1 MKHQT
6 TSLSTLKPTNFNVS
20 TQNSNV
26 MEMGMDVENGNQN
39 SAFFLL
45 SSTLYKEPYRA
56 IIRELVSNAIDAS
69 KAANETKPVIL
80 HIPSSISANDN
91 FYVQDFGIGMTLE
104 HVINIYGNYFSS
116 SKQND
121 SNSIGGFGLGGKT
134 PFIYV
139 KDKTDGF
146 KLETTSPED
155 GVRRTFVFKMQ
166 TNQYGGLQPV
176 YSYLENL
183 DEVDSPT
190 KGTKIS
196 FKLDN
201 MTDIVH
207 FSESIQDIIFS
218 SYPIAYKGVFE
229 RSSSNG
235 NATEA
240 SNSIFKKILQR
251 FNIKTKYEQI
261 VEKLKNNE
269 LIKLDNDFSYINLP
283 IHPINTHKNKTIISL
298 ILGNVFYQYPIDF
311 SDTHVTLLE
320 KLKDIHQV
328 INKIDKN
335 HVYNAASPIF
345 KSDNNGK
352 ITFSL
357 SREAIQDNQYNN
369 DIIQNLVTDY
379 LNKEI
384 QIAQDLLKQV
394 INNNISNIQI
404 SMSKNRSLRS
414 NVKLYFQINN
424 LIKLHKQK
432 CINLSKT
439 NLSLLKS
446 LMQSSFID
454 VEKLSKIFL
463 FKIDCYGMQQSYVSL
478 LYNLLN
484 PKLDMDFFILD
495 NAEQLFN
502 HVQYGADFIG
512 QFIYGYQNNHF
523 NSHKYYILTKEQFD
537 LLKTEDYFAKQ
548 PIDFNGK
555 VKQILKQIEHK
566 KEVDQIKYDKKAKQN
581 EKLLKDLK
589 DNKIKKI
596 IYNENEIYIPNGI
609 QTIDFERELYS
620 SLSNPSSIMFPK
632 KLGLNINIKPILL
645 PEKLKF
651 SFDFLTIDNPN
662 YIKNTKFLLNINP
675 YMFNSMYIHDVNRSV
690 YIRHGI
696 LNKLSK
702 NNIRSKYDIRG
713 IKKMLKS
720 VSRAIPFEFVK
731 NMDLDLQKVD
741 LLDYLH
747 NEITER
753 FTYVQETILNMDLN
767 QYIKNNIKNYMV
779 VKLLNKNIDSNP
791 IVSTLQQLYQP
802 FINLIHPYESKS
814 ISNMMDNKLTGFI
827 DKLIQSYFKDND
839 VWDNYTICDE
849 LKHFFNVLNEYH
861 VFFGHPDI
869 NFYSFDDFMKISND
883 KIARKI
889 SEIYSVNKYK
899 GVHFPYSKQF
909 YQDYVKDIVGKL
921 I

>member
-6 TSLSTLKPTNFNVS
+6 TSSSTLKPTNFNVS

-26 MEMGMDVENGNQN
+26 MEMGMDVENGNQI

-69 KAANETKPVIL
+69 KAANEAKPVIL
-80 HIPSSISANDN
+80 HIPSSSSVHDD

-121 SNSIGGFGLGGKT
+121 SKSIGGFGLGGKT

-139 KDKTDGF
+139 KDKADGF

-183 DEVDSPT
+183 DEVDSLT
-190 KGTKIS
+190 KGTKVS

-229 RSSSNG
+229 HSSSNG
-235 NATEA
+235 NATEV

-283 IHPINTHKNKTIISL
+283 IHPINTNKNKTIVSL
-298 ILGNVFYQYPIDF
+298 ILGNVFYQYPIDL
-311 SDTHVTLLE
+311 SNTHLTLLE

-328 INKIDKN
+328 ISKIDKN
-335 HVYNAASPIF
+335 HVYNAALPIF

-369 DIIQNLVTDY
+369 DIIHHLITDY

-384 QIAQDLLKQV
+384 QIAQDLLKQI
-394 INNNISNIQI
+394 INNNISNIQN
-404 SMSKNRSLRS
+404 SLSKNRSFHS
-414 NVKLYFQINN
+414 NVKLYLQINN
-424 LIKLHKQK
+424 LLQLNKQKDIKL
-432 CINLSKT
+432 SKE
-439 NLSLLKS
+439 NKLLFT
-446 LMQSSFID
+446 SSIQLLAD
-454 VEKLSKIFL
+454 VEKLSKV
-463 FKIDCYGMQQSYVSL
+463 CYLELETYGTKNVYVSL
-478 LYNLLN
+478 LPNLLN
-484 PKLDMDFFILD
+484 SQLDIKIFILD
-495 NAEQLFN
+495 NAEQILN
-502 HVQYGADFIG
+502 NIQYNSDFIKKFIFNREKNPYG
-512 QFIYGYQNNHF
+512 QFKCYF
-523 NSHKYYILTKEQFD
+523 LTKEQFD
-537 LLKTEDYFAKQ
+537 LLKSEYYFSRQ
-548 PIDFNGK
+548 PIDLNQKAKQFLKQINHK
-555 VKQILKQIEHK
+555 KETVQIECDKESKQNEQILKG
-566 KEVDQIKYDKKAKQN
+566 
-581 EKLLKDLK
+581 LK

-596 IYNENEIYIPNGI
+596 IYNKNDIYIPNGI
-609 QTIDFERELYS
+609 QTLNFMEGLKS
-620 SLSNPSSIMFPK
+620 SLSNNPSSTMFPK
-632 KLGLNINIKPILL
+632 KLGLKIEVKPIQL
-645 PEKLKF
+645 PKKLKF
-651 SFDFLTIDNPN
+651 SFDSLTIDNPIF
-662 YIKNTKFLLNINP
+662 IKNTQFLLDINSH
-675 YMFNSMYIHDVNRSV
+675 MFNNMYIYDAKRATYMKNHIFNE
-690 YIRHGI
+690 
-696 LNKLSK
+696 LSD
-702 NNIRSKYDIRG
+702 YDMTG
-713 IKKMLKS
+713 CKPLLKS
-720 VSRAIPFEFVK
+720 VSRIIPFEFVN
-731 NMDLDLQKVD
+731 NMELDLEKID
-741 LLDYLH
+741 LLNYLH
-747 NEITER
+747 NQINER
-753 FTYVQETILNMDLN
+753 LDCIKESILDMDLN
-767 QYIKNNIKNYMV
+767 QYIKNNIKDY
-779 VKLLNKNIDSNP
+779 LLSALLYDTDQSNP
-791 IVSTLQQLYQP
+791 IISKLEQLYHP
-802 FINLIHPYESKS
+802 FIRLIHPYESKS
-814 ISNMMDNKLTGFI
+814 ISNMVDNKLNGLI
-827 DKLIQSYFKDND
+827 DKLIQSYFKDKD
-839 VWDNYTICDE
+839 VLENYTICEE
-849 LKHFFNVLNEYH
+849 LKHFFNFLNGFNL
-861 VFFGHPDI
+861 FFDNPLI
-869 NFYSFDDFMKISND
+869 KFYKFDDFMKESNS

-889 SEIYSVNKYK
+889 SEIYPVEKHK
-899 GVHFPYSKQF
+899 DVHFKYSKQF
-909 YQDYVKDIVGKL
+909 YQDYVEDIVGKL

>member
-1 MKHQT
+1 MKHHAP
-6 TSLSTLKPTNFNVS
+6 SSSALKPTNFNIS

-26 MEMGMDVENGNQN
+26 MEMGMDVENGNQI

-69 KAANETKPVIL
+69 KTANINKPVIL
-80 HIPSSISANDN
+80 HIPSSSNED

-121 SNSIGGFGLGGKT
+121 ANSIGGFGLGGKT

-139 KDKTDGF
+139 KDKADGF

-229 RSSSNG
+229 HSNG

-283 IHPINTHKNKTIISL
+283 IHPINTNKNKTIVSL
-298 ILGNVFYQYPIDF
+298 ILGNVFYQYPIDL
-311 SDTHVTLLE
+311 SDTYVTLLE

-328 INKIDKN
+328 INKIDKK
-335 HVYNAASPIF
+335 HVYNVALPIF

-357 SREAIQDNQYNN
+357 SRESIQDNQYNN
-369 DIIQNLVTDY
+369 DIIHHLITDY

-394 INNNISNIQI
+394 VNNNISNIQI
-404 SMSKNRSLRS
+404 SMSKNRSFCS
-414 NVKLYFQINN
+414 NVKLYLQINN
-424 LIKLHKQK
+424 LLELNKQKNIKL
-432 CINLSKT
+432 SKENKLLLTSAIQSLT
-439 NLSLLKS
+439 N
-446 LMQSSFID
+446 
-454 VEKLSKIFL
+454 VEKLSKVFYL
-463 FKIDCYGMQQSYVSL
+463 ELEWASQREGYFSL
-478 LYNLLN
+478 LPNILDL
-484 PKLDMDFFILD
+484 KLDMHFFIWD
-495 NAEQLFN
+495 NPKEILSN
-502 HVQYGADFIG
+502 YDIQYGRDFIAKYIFNREKNPYG
-512 QFIYGYQNNHF
+512 QFKCYF
-523 NSHKYYILTKEQFD
+523 LTKEQFN
-537 LLKTEDYFAKQ
+537 LLKSEYYFSRQ
-548 PIDFNGK
+548 PIDLNQKAKQFLKQINHK
-555 VKQILKQIEHK
+555 RSNPETVQIKCDKESKQNEQILKG
-566 KEVDQIKYDKKAKQN
+566 
-581 EKLLKDLK
+581 LK

-596 IYNENEIYIPNGI
+596 IYNKNDIYIPNGI
-609 QTIDFERELYS
+609 QTLNFMDGLQS
-620 SLSNPSSIMFPK
+620 SLSNNPSSTMFPK
-632 KLGLNINIKPILL
+632 KLGLNIDVKSIQL
-645 PEKLKF
+645 PKKFKF
-651 SFDFLTIDNPN
+651 SFDSLNSDNPIF
-662 YIKNTKFLLNINP
+662 IKNTQFLLDISSH
-675 YMFNSMYIHDVNRSV
+675 MFNHMYV
-690 YIRHGI
+690 YDGKRAAYMKNHI
-696 LNKLSK
+696 LNELSE
-702 NNIRSKYDIRG
+702 YDMTG
-713 IKKMLKS
+713 CKQLLKS
-720 VSRAIPFEFVK
+720 VSRVIPFEFVS
-731 NMDLDLQKVD
+731 NMELDLEKVD

-747 NEITER
+747 NEINER
-753 FTYVQETILNMDLN
+753 LDCIKESILNMDLN
-767 QYIKNNIKNYMV
+767 QYIKNNIKGYMLSA
-779 VKLLNKNIDSNP
+779 LLYGTDKSNP
-791 IVSTLQQLYQP
+791 IISKLEQLYHP
-802 FINLIHPYESKS
+802 FIRLIHPYESKS
-814 ISNMMDNKLTGFI
+814 ISNMVDNKLNGLI
-827 DKLIQSYFKDND
+827 DKLIQSYFKDKD
-839 VWDNYTICDE
+839 VLENYTICEE
-849 LKHFFNVLNEYH
+849 LRHFFNFLNGFNL
-861 VFFGHPDI
+861 FFDNPLI
-869 NFYSFDDFMKISND
+869 KFYKFDDFMKESNS

-889 SEIYSVNKYK
+889 SEIYPVEKHK
-899 GVHFPYSKQF
+899 DVHFKYSKQF
-909 YQDYVKDIVGKL
+909 YQDYVEDIIKQMM
-921 I
+921 

>member
-6 TSLSTLKPTNFNVS
+6 TSSSILKPTNFNVS

-26 MEMGMDVENGNQN
+26 MEMGMDVENGNQI

-69 KAANETKPVIL
+69 KAANEAKPVIL

-139 KDKTDGF
+139 KDKADGF

-183 DEVDSPT
+183 DEVDSLT
-190 KGTKIS
+190 KGTKVS

-218 SYPIAYKGVFE
+218 SYPIVYKGVFE
-229 RSSSNG
+229 HGNG
-235 NATEA
+235 NTTEM

-283 IHPINTHKNKTIISL
+283 IHPINTNKNKTIISL

-335 HVYNAASPIF
+335 HVYNAVLPIF

-394 INNNISNIQI
+394 INNNVSNIQI
-404 SMSKNRSLRS
+404 SMSKNRSFHS
-414 NVKLYFQINN
+414 NVKLYLQINN
-424 LIKLHKQK
+424 LLELNKQKNIKL
-432 CINLSKT
+432 SKE
-439 NLSLLKS
+439 NKSLLTSSIQS
-446 LMQSSFID
+446 LTD
-454 VEKLSKIFL
+454 VEKLSKV
-463 FKIDCYGMQQSYVSL
+463 CYLELERCGTKNVFISL
-478 LYNLLN
+478 LPNILN
-484 PKLDMDFFILD
+484 SKLDMQFFILN
-495 NAEQLFN
+495 NADVLLSN
-502 HVQYGADFIG
+502 IKYSNDFINKFIFNREKNPYG
-512 QFIYGYQNNHF
+512 QF
-523 NSHKYYILTKEQFD
+523 KCYILTKEQFD
-537 LLKTEDYFAKQ
+537 LLKSKYYFANQ
-548 PIDFNGK
+548 PIDLNQK
-555 VKQILKQIEHK
+555 AKQFLRQIEHK
-566 KEVDQIKYDKKAKQN
+566 EEAVQIECNKELKRN
-581 EKLLKDLK
+581 EKLLK

-596 IYNENEIYIPNGI
+596 VYNKNDIFIPNGI
-609 QTIDFERELYS
+609 QTLDFMDGLKS
-620 SLSNPSSIMFPK
+620 SLSNNPSSTMFPK
-632 KLGLNINIKPILL
+632 KLGLNIDVKPIQL
-645 PEKLKF
+645 PKQLKF
-651 SFDFLTIDNPN
+651 SFDYLTSDNPIF
-662 YIKNTKFLLNINP
+662 IKNTQLLLDINFH
-675 YMFNSMYIHDVNRSV
+675 MFNNMYIYDAKRAAYMKN
-690 YIRHGI
+690 YIF
-696 LNKLSK
+696 NELS
-702 NNIRSKYDIRG
+702 SYYDITG
-713 IKKMLKS
+713 CKQLLKS
-720 VSRAIPFEFVK
+720 VSRIIPFEFVG
-731 NMDLDLQKVD
+731 NMELDLEKVD

-747 NEITER
+747 NQINER
-753 FTYVQETILNMDLN
+753 LDCIKESILNMDLN
-767 QYIKNNIKNYMV
+767 QYIKNNIKDYMLSA
-779 VKLLNKNIDSNP
+779 LLHGTDRTNP
-791 IVSTLQQLYQP
+791 IISKLEQLYYP
-802 FINLIHPYESKS
+802 FIRLIHPYESKS
-814 ISNMMDNKLTGFI
+814 ISNMVDNKLTGLI

-839 VWDNYTICDE
+839 VLDNYTICEE
-849 LKHFFNVLNEYH
+849 LKHFFNVLNH
-861 VFFGHPDI
+861 FNLFFDDSLI
-869 NFYSFDDFMKISND
+869 KFYRFDDFMKKSNS

-889 SEIYSVNKYK
+889 SEIYPVEKHK
-899 GVHFPYSKQF
+899 DVHFKYSKQF
-909 YQDYVKDIVGKL
+909 YQDYVADIIKQMM
-921 I
+921 

>member
-1 MKHQT
+1 MKHHT
-6 TSLSTLKPTNFNVS
+6 TFSAALKPTNFHIS

-26 MEMGMDVENGNQN
+26 MEMGMDVENGNQV

-69 KAANETKPVIL
+69 KAANKANPVIL

-139 KDKTDGF
+139 KDKADGF

-183 DEVDSPT
+183 DEVDSPI

-201 MTDIVH
+201 MTDIIS

-218 SYPIAYKGVFE
+218 SYPIVYKGVFE
-229 RSSSNG
+229 RSSING
-235 NATEA
+235 NTTETL
-240 SNSIFKKILQR
+240 NSIFKKILQR
-251 FNIKTKYEQI
+251 FNIKTQYEQI

-283 IHPINTHKNKTIISL
+283 IHPINTNKNKTIVSL
-298 ILGNVFYQYPIDF
+298 ILGNVFYQYPINF
-311 SDTHVTLLE
+311 SDTTSFVTLLE

-335 HVYNAASPIF
+335 HVYNAALPIF

-369 DIIQNLVTDY
+369 DIIHHLITDY

-394 INNNISNIQI
+394 VNNVSNIQTG
-404 SMSKNRSLRS
+404 MSKNRSFLS
-414 NVKLYFQINN
+414 NVKLYLQINN
-424 LIKLHKQK
+424 LLELNKQKNIKL
-432 CINLSKT
+432 SKENKLLLT
-439 NLSLLKS
+439 SSIQSLT
-446 LMQSSFID
+446 D
-454 VEKLSKIFL
+454 VEKLSRVHYL
-463 FKIDCYGMQQSYVSL
+463 ELELCYTKDVFVSL
-478 LYNLLN
+478 VSNLLN
-484 PKLDMDFFILD
+484 PKLDMEFFILD
-495 NAEQLFN
+495 NADQLLSNIQYDFVNKFIFN
-502 HVQYGADFIG
+502 REKNPYGKF
-512 QFIYGYQNNHF
+512 
-523 NSHKYYILTKEQFD
+523 KCYILTKEQFD
-537 LLKTEDYFAKQ
+537 LLKSEYYFANQ
-548 PIDFNGK
+548 PIDLNQK
-555 VKQILKQIEHK
+555 AKQFLRQIEHK
-566 KEVDQIKYDKKAKQN
+566 EEVVQIECNKELKRN
-581 EKLLKDLK
+581 EKLLK

-596 IYNENEIYIPNGI
+596 VYNKNDIYIPNGI
-609 QTIDFERELYS
+609 QTLDFMDGLKS
-620 SLSNPSSIMFPK
+620 SLSNNPSSTMFPK
-632 KLGLNINIKPILL
+632 KLGLKIEVKPIQL
-645 PEKLKF
+645 PKKLKF
-651 SFDFLTIDNPN
+651 SFDSLTIDNPIF
-662 YIKNTKFLLNINP
+662 IKNTQFLLDINSH
-675 YMFNSMYIHDVNRSV
+675 MFNNMYIYDVKRAV
-690 YIRHGI
+690 YMKNHIF
-696 LNKLSK
+696 NELSDYNMTGCK
-702 NNIRSKYDIRG
+702 PL
-713 IKKMLKS
+713 LKS
-720 VSRAIPFEFVK
+720 VSRIIPFEFVN
-731 NMDLDLQKVD
+731 NMELDLEKID

-747 NEITER
+747 NQINER
-753 FTYVQETILNMDLN
+753 LDYIKESILNMDLN
-767 QYIKNNIKNYMV
+767 QYIKNNIKDYMLSA
-779 VKLLNKNIDSNP
+779 LLHGTDRTNP
-791 IVSTLQQLYQP
+791 IISKLEQLYYP
-802 FINLIHPYESKS
+802 FIRLIHPYKSKS
-814 ISNMMDNKLTGFI
+814 ISNMVDNKLTGLI
-827 DKLIQSYFKDND
+827 DKLIQSYFKDKD
-839 VWDNYTICDE
+839 VLDNYTICEE
-849 LKHFFNVLNEYH
+849 LKHFFNVLNQFNL
-861 VFFGHPDI
+861 FFDDSLI
-869 NFYSFDDFMKISND
+869 KFYRFDDFMKESNG

-889 SEIYSVNKYK
+889 SEIYPVEKHK
-899 GVHFPYSKQF
+899 DVHFKYSKQF
-909 YQDYVKDIVGKL
+909 YQDHVSDIIKHMM
-921 I
+921 

>member
-229 RSSSNG
+229 RGSSDVNSNG

-283 IHPINTHKNKTIISL
+283 IHPINTNKNKTIVSL
-298 ILGNVFYQYPIDF
+298 ILGNVFYQYPIDL
-311 SDTHVTLLE
+311 SNTHLTLLE

-328 INKIDKN
+328 ISKIDKN
-335 HVYNAASPIF
+335 HVYNTALPIF

-369 DIIQNLVTDY
+369 DIIHHLITDY

-384 QIAQDLLKQV
+384 QIAQDLLKQI
-394 INNNISNIQI
+394 INNNISNIQN
-404 SMSKNRSLRS
+404 SLSKNRSFHS
-414 NVKLYFQINN
+414 NVKLYLQINN
-424 LIKLHKQK
+424 LLQLNKQKDIKL
-432 CINLSKT
+432 SKE
-439 NLSLLKS
+439 NKLLFT
-446 LMQSSFID
+446 SSIQLLAD
-454 VEKLSKIFL
+454 VEKLSKV
-463 FKIDCYGMQQSYVSL
+463 CYLELETYGTKNVYVSL
-478 LYNLLN
+478 LPNLLN
-484 PKLDMDFFILD
+484 SQLDIKIFILD
-495 NAEQLFN
+495 NAEQILN
-502 HVQYGADFIG
+502 NIQYNSDFIKKFIFNREKNPYG
-512 QFIYGYQNNHF
+512 QFKCYF
-523 NSHKYYILTKEQFD
+523 LTKEQFD
-537 LLKTEDYFAKQ
+537 LLKSEYYFSRQ
-548 PIDFNGK
+548 PIDLNQKAKQFLKQINHK
-555 VKQILKQIEHK
+555 KETVQIECDKESKQNEQILKG
-566 KEVDQIKYDKKAKQN
+566 
-581 EKLLKDLK
+581 LK

-596 IYNENEIYIPNGI
+596 IYNKNDIYIPNGI
-609 QTIDFERELYS
+609 QTLNFMDGLKS
-620 SLSNPSSIMFPK
+620 SLSNNPSSTMFPK
-632 KLGLNINIKPILL
+632 KLGLKIEVKPIQL
-645 PEKLKF
+645 PKKLKF
-651 SFDFLTIDNPN
+651 SFDSLTIDNPIF
-662 YIKNTKFLLNINP
+662 IKNTQFLLDINSH
-675 YMFNSMYIHDVNRSV
+675 MFNNMYIYDAKRATYMKNHIFNE
-690 YIRHGI
+690 
-696 LNKLSK
+696 LSD
-702 NNIRSKYDIRG
+702 YDMTG
-713 IKKMLKS
+713 CKPLLKS
-720 VSRAIPFEFVK
+720 VSRIIPFEFVN
-731 NMDLDLQKVD
+731 NMELDLEKID
-741 LLDYLH
+741 LLNYLH
-747 NEITER
+747 NQINER
-753 FTYVQETILNMDLN
+753 LDCIKESILDMDLN
-767 QYIKNNIKNYMV
+767 QYIKNNIKDY
-779 VKLLNKNIDSNP
+779 LLSALLYDNDQSNP
-791 IVSTLQQLYQP
+791 IISKLEQLYHP
-802 FINLIHPYESKS
+802 FIRLIHPYESKS
-814 ISNMMDNKLTGFI
+814 ISNMVDNKLNGLI
-827 DKLIQSYFKDND
+827 DKLIQSYFKDKD
-839 VWDNYTICDE
+839 VLENYTICEE
-849 LKHFFNVLNEYH
+849 LKHFFNFLNGFNL
-861 VFFGHPDI
+861 FFDNPLI
-869 NFYSFDDFMKISND
+869 KFYKFDDFMKESNS

-889 SEIYSVNKYK
+889 SEIYPVEKHK
-899 GVHFPYSKQF
+899 DVHFKYSKQF
-909 YQDYVKDIVGKL
+909 YQDYVEDIVGKL

>member
-1 MKHQT
+1 MKNHA
-6 TSLSTLKPTNFNVS
+6 TSSIAPKPTNFNVS

-26 MEMGMDVENGNQN
+26 MEMGMDVENGNQI

-69 KAANETKPVIL
+69 KAANEAKPVTL
-80 HIPSSISANDN
+80 HIPSSSSAHDD

-121 SNSIGGFGLGGKT
+121 SKSIGGFGLGGKT

-139 KDKTDGF
+139 KDKAEGF

-183 DEVDSPT
+183 DEVDSDT
-190 KGTKIS
+190 KGTKVS

-201 MTDIVH
+201 MTDIVR

-229 RSSSNG
+229 HSNG

-283 IHPINTHKNKTIISL
+283 IHPINTNKNKTIVSL
-298 ILGNVFYQYPIDF
+298 ILGNVFYQYPIDL
-311 SDTHVTLLE
+311 SDTYVTLLE

-328 INKIDKN
+328 INKIDKK
-335 HVYNAASPIF
+335 HVYNVALPIF

-357 SREAIQDNQYNN
+357 SRESIQDNQYNN
-369 DIIQNLVTDY
+369 DIIHHLITDY

-394 INNNISNIQI
+394 VNNNISNIQI
-404 SMSKNRSLRS
+404 SMSKNRSFCS
-414 NVKLYFQINN
+414 NVKLYLQINN
-424 LIKLHKQK
+424 LLELNKQKNIKL
-432 CINLSKT
+432 SKENKLLLTSAIQSLT
-439 NLSLLKS
+439 N
-446 LMQSSFID
+446 
-454 VEKLSKIFL
+454 VEKLSKVFYL
-463 FKIDCYGMQQSYVSL
+463 ELEWASQREGYFSL
-478 LYNLLN
+478 LPNILDL
-484 PKLDMDFFILD
+484 KLDMHFFIWD
-495 NAEQLFN
+495 NPKEILSN
-502 HVQYGADFIG
+502 YDIQYGRDFITKYIFNREKNPYG
-512 QFIYGYQNNHF
+512 QFKCYF
-523 NSHKYYILTKEQFD
+523 LTKEQFD
-537 LLKTEDYFAKQ
+537 LLKSEYYFYKQPVDLNQKAKQ
-548 PIDFNGK
+548 F
-555 VKQILKQIEHK
+555 LKQIDHK
-566 KEVDQIKYDKKAKQN
+566 KVTAQVECNKESKRN

-596 IYNENEIYIPNGI
+596 VHNKKDIYIPNGI
-609 QTIDFERELYS
+609 HTLDFMNGLQS
-620 SLSNPSSIMFPK
+620 SLSNNPSGTMFPK
-632 KLGLNINIKPILL
+632 KLGLNIDVKPIQL
-645 PEKLKF
+645 PKKFKF
-651 SFDFLTIDNPN
+651 SFDFLTSDNPIF
-662 YIKNTKFLLNINP
+662 IKNTQFLLDISSH
-675 YMFNSMYIHDVNRSV
+675 MFNNMYKYDAKRASYMKNH
-690 YIRHGI
+690 I
-696 LNKLSK
+696 LNELSE
-702 NNIRSKYDIRG
+702 YDMTG
-713 IKKMLKS
+713 CKQLLKS
-720 VSRAIPFEFVK
+720 VSRVISFEFVG
-731 NMDLDLQKVD
+731 NMELDLEKVD
-741 LLDYLH
+741 LLDYLYNQI
-747 NEITER
+747 NERLDYIKESI
-753 FTYVQETILNMDLN
+753 FNMDLN
-767 QYIKNNIKNYMV
+767 QYIKNNIKGYMLSA
-779 VKLLNKNIDSNP
+779 LLDGTDKSNP
-791 IVSTLQQLYQP
+791 IISKLEQLYHP
-802 FINLIHPYESKS
+802 FIRLIHPYESKS
-814 ISNMMDNKLTGFI
+814 ISNMVDNKLNGLI
-827 DKLIQSYFKDND
+827 DKLIQSYFKNND
-839 VWDNYTICDE
+839 VLENYTICEE
-849 LKHFFNVLNEYH
+849 LKHFFNFLNGFNL
-861 VFFGHPDI
+861 FFDNPLI
-869 NFYSFDDFMKISND
+869 KFYRFNDFIKESNS

-889 SEIYSVNKYK
+889 SEIYPVEKHK
-899 GVHFPYSKQF
+899 DVHFKYSKQF
-909 YQDYVKDIVGKL
+909 YQDYVEDIVGKL